1 MWAHFISSQREIA
14 GRSDGFQIF
23 LERGLGGEKVRKIV
37 VRHLTSSLSLSSQR
51 GYAVVRRFNYS
62 GDRRR
67 AVMNREEACCC
78 RAEPLMWASRSVP
91 VRLGLKGQSTQM
103 TFPVV
108 SGRADGFNLIYQGL
122 EISGSGPSESPMEVN
137 VLSFIEQETFNGLNI
152 DLSDPETTGILSCLY
167 AKSFRFWFI
176 PCT

>member
-1 MWAHFISSQREIA
+1 
-14 GRSDGFQIF
+14 
-23 LERGLGGEKVRKIV
+23 
-37 VRHLTSSLSLSSQR
+37 
-51 GYAVVRRFNYS
+51 
-62 GDRRR
+62 
-67 AVMNREEACCC
+67 
-78 RAEPLMWASRSVP
+78 
-91 VRLGLKGQSTQM
+91 M